1 MEQVQIGN
9 KTLNL
14 LELDELN
21 EDSQEKEN
29 KRIFVSKFISIFC
42 VFLIIF
48 ILIPKFLNYNFIFFN
63 YLASW
68 RMGDDRKQVYL
79 VFKMFL

>member
-48 ILIPKFLNYNFIFFN
+48 ILIPKFNFF
-63 YLASW
+63 
-68 RMGDDRKQVYL
+68 
-79 VFKMFL
+79 